1 MNKIDELEFLLAL
14 QDLTT
19 GVCTHDNI
27 GIHCNAFKAHEKK
40 TELTA
45 QVTITVNKTDWEK
58 AGKYIEEML
67 YSNKMSGKIDDIIVA
82 KFKEM
87 VQGKIQTI
95 REEVRTNLGI
105 SESEWGKSKEEQEL
119 NTKEEIGG
127 NTQ

>member
-27 GIHCNAFKAHEKK
+27 GIYCNAFKAHEKK

-82 KFKEM
+82 KFKEA
-87 VQGKIQTI
+87 VQERIQII
-95 REEVRTNLGI
+95 REEVRESLGI
-105 SESEWGKSKEEQEL
+105 TEGEWGYKREKQSEDHQ
-119 NTKEEIGG
+119 EIGG
-127 NTQ
+127 NTE